1 MRFSRAA
8 TTSLLAI
15 AAVGGGAYAFLPSS
29 SRAPQASACH
39 RQQRA
44 MPSSVVV
51 GPLAMSSDG
60 AVIDV
65 EKKTVDSN
73 KGEETYE

>member
-1 MRFSRAA
+1 M
-8 TTSLLAI
+8 
-15 AAVGGGAYAFLPSS
+15 V
-29 SRAPQASACH
+29 
-39 RQQRA
+39 
-44 MPSSVVV
+44 
-51 GPLAMSSDG
+51 SDG